1 MGDVVLSY
9 GDALIRKE
17 ELDIL
22 AGTGWLN
29 DQIIGFYFEYL
40 QTELF
45 KDLEKVSLIGPE
57 VSQFVKLVSSA
68 EVPSILGSMQLQ
80 EKELIIF
87 AVNSMQDMLR
97 AGGSHWSLLVYSRLR
112 EEWLHYDSSSN
123 YNLSEAESLA
133 KKVAATI
140 DAKSSRVS
148 SVNDCL
154 QQKNGYDC
162 GCFLL
167 KHAEMLIHTF
177 VKDNTL
183 KCIPKLER
191 DEVDGTRKNLT
202 KLITSLKSR

>member
-17 ELDIL
+17 EVDIL

-40 QTELF
+40 QTELL
-45 KDLEKVSLIGPE
+45 KDLDKVTLIGPE
-57 VSQFVKLVSSA
+57 VTQFVKLVSSA

-80 EKELIIF
+80 EKDLIMF
-87 AVNSMQDMLR
+87 AVNSMQDMHR
-97 AGGSHWSLLVYSRLR
+97 AGGSHWSLLAYSRHR
-112 EEWLHYDSSSN
+112 EEWLHYDSSYN

-133 KKVAATI
+133 KKVAATL
-140 DAKSSRVS
+140 DAKSSRVTN
-148 SVNDCL
+148 VNDCL

-167 KHAEMLIHTF
+167 KHAELLIQTY
-177 VKDNTL
+177 VKDRTM
-183 KCIPKLER
+183 KSVPKLER
-191 DEVDGTRKNLT
+191 DEVDGSRKDLI
-202 KLITSLKSR
+202 KLITSLKSF